1 MLLGFQ
7 YLVLVAILFYALSA
21 FGLKRADSTAID
33 ETSTESVPAE
43 V

>member
-7 YLVLVAILFYALSA
+7 YVMLVAILFYALSA
-21 FGLKRADSTAID
+21 VGLRKANVAAFDEPPADPVA
-33 ETSTESVPAE
+33 AE